1 MAGAIQYEAGLYT
14 SFQTL
19 LSKKNTFF
27 YFHFRF
33 VFQHKKIKEM
43 EEPILICGITIRKSK
58 NCSSDALKVLS
69 ENMSAGFCVENS
81 GGFFLVFECD
91 TNEFSRLL
99 GVANKIFPKTD
110 SSIVFS
116 IDDVDTKMFSEFRVL
131 KEESEDDQVVEES
144 GAETEANICD
154 VAKDIYSRV
163 LNISKSKSNLKD
175 LKSSKPSLFLSSEDM
190 ISISK
195 MSGFFGLEDMVKFMS
210 TPIHTTLPSDQSWP
224 AFEK

>member
-1 MAGAIQYEAGLYT
+1 
-14 SFQTL
+14 
-19 LSKKNTFF
+19 
-27 YFHFRF
+27 
-33 VFQHKKIKEM
+33 
-43 EEPILICGITIRKSK
+43 
-58 NCSSDALKVLS
+58 
-69 ENMSAGFCVENS
+69 
-81 GGFFLVFECD
+81 
-91 TNEFSRLL
+91 
-99 GVANKIFPKTD
+99 
-110 SSIVFS
+110 
-116 IDDVDTKMFSEFRVL
+116 MFSEFRVL